1 MSLYKLSV
9 EKIEKG
15 QIFLEAPS
23 ITDENGNAFETAQMD
38 SRNAYISICKG
49 NVPFVVRRG
58 DVLEVEVS
66 MKEGKVTVVRKLP
79 EERRRRELKRDLVEK
94 LQKK

>member
-15 QIFLEAPS
+15 QIFLEAPA
-23 ITDENGNAFETAQMD
+23 ITDENGNDFETAKMD
-38 SRNAYISICKG
+38 GRNAYISICKD
-49 NVPFVVRRG
+49 NVPFAVKSA
-58 DVLEVEVS
+58 DVLEVDVS
-66 MKEGKVTVVRKLP
+66 LKEGKVTVLRKLP
-79 EERRRRELKRDLVEK
+79 KERRRRELKRDLVER